1 MKGGDRVRRIR
12 EYTEFGL
19 WARGILMELNMTQA
33 ELADAVGAGKS
44 TITDAFTGK
53 TRKNQQLCE
62 CIEGYLKRK
71 ISSSSRQNK
80 LAGGCKIHVSK
91 KRKSRLPQGESAD
104 SKISKNSIPLSEK
117 KSKGC
122 FDWNS

>member
-1 MKGGDRVRRIR
+1 MRRIR

-62 CIEGYLKRK
+62 CIEGYLKGK

-80 LAGGCKIHVSK
+80 LTGAAKYMSAK
-91 KRKSRLPQGESAD
+91 KEKAD
-104 SKISKNSIPLSEK
+104 LRRENRQILK
-117 KSKGC
+117 
-122 FDWNS
+122 